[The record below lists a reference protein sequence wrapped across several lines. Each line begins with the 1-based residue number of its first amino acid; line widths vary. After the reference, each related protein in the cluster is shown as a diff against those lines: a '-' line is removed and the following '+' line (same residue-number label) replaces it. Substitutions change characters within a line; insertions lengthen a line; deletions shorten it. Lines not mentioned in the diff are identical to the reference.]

1 MPIKIEILAENAEEL
16 TFAVH
21 ELTMVMNLPYYN
33 YPTKGKNEGAAKGP
47 YPELTK
53 EDEPNKKTDP
63 EPKPTKEEE
72 SNKNTDPEPT
82 TDQEEITLGDLK
94 KAMSAALKEGK
105 RQAAKDLIAEFGVL
119 GLGKLPEEKYAEF
132 LERLRGI

>member
-33 YPTKGKNEGAAKGP
+33 YPTKGKNEGAAKGS
-47 YPELTK
+47 
-53 EDEPNKKTDP
+53 

-82 TDQEEITLGDLK
+82 TDQEKVTLGDLK

-105 RQAAKDLIAEFGVL
+105 RQVAKDLIAEFGVS